1 MSRLRELIA
10 KLCPDGVEYRALG
23 EVGTF
28 TKGRGLQKKD
38 FSETGIGCIHYGQI
52 YTRLGIVAIEPL
64 TYVSPEKAPGFTWV
78 EPNDIVIAVTS
89 ENVDDVCKAV
99 VWRGKD
105 RIVTGA
111 HAVVFHPFIDSM
123 YVAYYL
129 QTHCF
134 NQQKIMI
141 VDGVKVIEMKIDRL
155 AKVRIPVPPIEV
167 QREIVRILDSF
178 QELDDALTAEIEAR
192 EKQFEWMLQ
201 EELSISH
208 LNRVESN
215 TVEMRAV
222 RDVREKVITPIR
234 AKPTDFVGTI
244 PWCKLEDV
252 VGYEIGDSLSGKSVS
267 EETVASMGLNV
278 YPEGTVL
285 CSCSATLGVYCVTQ
299 KPLVTNQR
307 FMGFV
312 CGDEILNRFFMYAM
326 DASTTKLLMQAT
338 TGTNAYISRKAF
350 EDHLIP
356 VPTIGIQ
363 KRVVEELDSAY
374 HLLNS
379 LRSTREARRKQFAY
393 YRDKLL
399 AFPKRPRE
407 VDE

>member
-1 MSRLRELIA
+1 MSRLRELIDE
-10 KLCPDGVEYRALG
+10 LCPDGVEYKPLG

-38 FSETGIGCIHYGQI
+38 FSVTGVGCIHYGQI
-52 YTRLGIVAIEPL
+52 YTRLGSVAIEPL
-64 TYVSPEKAPGFTWV
+64 TYVSPEKAHGFTWV

-129 QTHCF
+129 QTYCF

-192 EKQFEWMLQ
+192 EKQYDDMRDRLMLDG
-201 EELSISH
+201 
-208 LNRVESN
+208 NESSERPFKTFCTSMN
-215 TVEMRAV
+215 TGPFGSSVHKSDYV
-222 RDVREKVITPIR
+222 DDGCPIVNP
-234 AKPTDFVGTI
+234 ADIVGTRI
-244 PWCKLEDV
+244 TVGKRVSAEAESRLIRYKLQKNDIVIGRRGEMGRIGIVDDAS
-252 VGYEIGDSLSGKSVS
+252 VGYLCGTGCFFVRMNDLALPGYWKHFFGTSYVKQYLDSHSVGG
-267 EETVASMGLNV
+267 TMKNLN
-278 YPEGTVL
+278 L
-285 CSCSATLGVYCVTQ
+285 NILGG
-299 KPLVTNQR
+299 
-307 FMGFV
+307 M
-312 CGDEILNRFFMYAM
+312 
-326 DASTTKLLMQAT
+326 
-338 TGTNAYISRKAF
+338 
-350 EDHLIP
+350 P
-356 VPTIGIQ
+356 VPVPNVDVQVPI
-363 KRVVEELDSAY
+363 VNHLDSIRSY
-374 HLLNS
+374 IDC
-379 LRSTREARRKQFAY
+379 LRSAREARRKQFAY

-399 AFPKRPRE
+399 AFPEHPKE
-407 VDE
+407 VDK

>member
-1 MSRLRELIA
+1 MSRLRELIDE
-10 KLCPDGVEYRALG
+10 LCPDGVEYRALG
-23 EVGTF
+23 EVGAF

-38 FSETGIGCIHYGQI
+38 FSETGVGCIHYGQI

-78 EPNDIVIAVTS
+78 KPNDIVIAVTS

-192 EKQFEWMLQ
+192 EKQLQ
-201 EELSISH
+201 SVLTYLDVNDANVSQAKPFKECCKIG
-208 LNRVESN
+208 RG
-215 TVEMRAV
+215 TYITKK
-222 RDVREKVITPIR
+222 DVREGDVPVVMGGLAPAYYHSEFNHEGEAIVISRSGVNAGFSSFWNQAI
-234 AKPTDFVGTI
+234 FVS
-244 PWCKLEDV
+244 D
-252 VGYEIGDSLSGKSVS
+252 
-267 EETVASMGLNV
+267 
-278 YPEGTVL
+278 
-285 CSCSATLGVYCVTQ
+285 
-299 KPLVTNQR
+299 
-307 FMGFV
+307 GFV
-312 CGDEILNRFFMYAM
+312 ADGNGIDVLKYVYYALHARQRNVDMLRRGSGVPHVNGKMLGD
-326 DASTTKLLMQAT
+326 LLL
-338 TGTNAYISRKAF
+338 F
-350 EDHLIP
+350 IP
-356 VPTIGIQ
+356 S
-363 KRVVEELDSAY
+363 VEEQSNWVTKCDAISDLTIA
-374 HLLNS
+374 
-379 LRSTREARRKQFAY
+379 LRSEREARRKQFAY

-399 AFPKRPRE
+399 AFPELNKE
-407 VDE
+407 VDK